1 MTDRRTINLVVA
13 LIGAVAIIG
22 LAGTIWLVTIDVD
35 AANVAIVSGLA
46 GTALGGL
53 VGVLAST
60 RSAPLSD
67 PTTPIVDP
75 TTPPPFTGVD

>member
-22 LAGTIWLVTIDVD
+22 LAGTIWLVTIKVD
-35 AANVAIVSGLA
+35 AASVAIVSGLA

-60 RSAPLSD
+60 RSGPQ
-67 PTTPIVDP
+67 PMVETQG
-75 TTPPPFTGVD
+75 PPPFTGIG